1 MFNKSILIIILSII
15 SIILLTKSSNNL
27 SKLDSINILGDSM
40 YPTYSDGDLVK
51 YSSEITTV
59 RNNDIV
65 IFKLENDDILIKRVI
80 GVEGDLVEIKNN
92 SIYLNKELMIEYK
105 EDNNNNNFFIH
116 ELIVKV
122 PKDKLF
128 VLGDN
133 YNNSYDSR
141 NFGCISIES
150 IKGIVK

>member
-1 MFNKSILIIILSII
+1 
-15 SIILLTKSSNNL
+15 
-27 SKLDSINILGDSM
+27 M

-92 SIYLNKELMIEYK
+92 SIYLNKKLIIEYE
-105 EDNNNNNFFIH
+105 EDNNNDFFIN
-116 ELIVKV
+116 EFIVKV
-122 PKDKLF
+122 PKGKIF